1 MYIFDASLPRNQVI
15 LLLVALIFS
24 SLIGIERQSRGKS
37 AGIRTQ
43 VIVGVTA
50 CSMMIVS
57 KYGFMDVLAEGTIRL
72 DPSRVAAQIVSGI
85 GFLGAGIILT
95 RHGTISGLTT
105 AATIWETAAI
115 GMACGAGMWWLGA
128 AGLFCHFTAVWI
140 LAPLAGYLH
149 GLLTGQ
155 EELLRV
161 TYSPGFGVLRSVVS
175 EATDLGWSVNKLHSY
190 SGTNSDNKV
199 AIDITV
205 NSNKHRSINDLIV
218 AISEIKKVVSVQDLS
233 DT

>member
-1 MYIFDASLPRNQVI
+1 MYIFDASLPGNQVI

-24 SLIGIERQSRGKS
+24 SLIGIERQSRGKN

-50 CSMMIVS
+50 CSMMIIS
-57 KYGFMDVLAEGTIRL
+57 KYGFMDVITEGTIRL

-128 AGLFCHFTAVWI
+128 AGLFCHFTAVWV
-140 LAPLAGYLH
+140 LAPLAGYLQ

-161 TYSPGFGVLRSVVS
+161 TYSQGFGVLRSVVS
-175 EATDLGWSVNKLHSY
+175 EATKLGWSINKLHSH
-190 SGTNSDNKV
+190 SDVNSDNK
-199 AIDITV
+199 
-205 NSNKHRSINDLIV
+205 V
-218 AISEIKKVVSVQDLS
+218 AISEIKKVVSVQDLN
-233 DT
+233 DA

>member
-1 MYIFDASLPRNQVI
+1 MYIFDASLPGNQVI

-50 CSMMIVS
+50 CSMMIIS
-57 KYGFMDVLAEGTIRL
+57 KYGFMDVITEGTIRL

-128 AGLFCHFTAVWI
+128 AGLFCHFTAVWV
-140 LAPLAGYLH
+140 LAPVAGYL
-149 GLLTGQ
+149 Q
-155 EELLRV
+155 
-161 TYSPGFGVLRSVVS
+161 GFL
-175 EATDLGWSVNKLHSY
+175 N
-190 SGTNSDNKV
+190 
-199 AIDITV
+199 
-205 NSNKHRSINDLIV
+205 
-218 AISEIKKVVSVQDLS
+218 
-233 DT
+233 